1 MDFSA
6 IDGLR
11 GLNTETRA
19 GAGAGAGAKR
29 IDQLNQ
35 TDFMTM
41 MLAQLK
47 AQDPFKPTDNG
58 EFLAQMAQL
67 SSATGIAEV
76 KTAIETLDSNLKS
89 MQILNASTLVG
100 REVVVPTDTAVLSA
114 SGDLRGQTLLLSYA
128 QDVRVEILTPG
139 GDVVR
144 QQSLGEQ
151 YGGPVPFEITGLP
164 AGSYQVR
171 ITATTNGRNEALAPE
186 LKAKVDSVSVSATGA
201 EPLLNLK
208 GMGSLLLSQ
217 VRQIS

>member
-11 GLNTETRA
+11 SLNTDPRA
-19 GAGAGAGAKR
+19 TAGAKS
-29 IDQLNQ
+29 INQLNQ

-76 KTAIETLDSNLKS
+76 KSAIENLDNNLKS

-100 REVVVPTDTAVLSA
+100 REVVMPSDTAVLSEP
-114 SGDLRGQTLLLSYA
+114 GDLRGQALLLGYA

-139 GDVVR
+139 GAVLR
-144 QQSLGEQ
+144 QQSLGEH
-151 YGGPVPFEITGLP
+151 YGGQVPFEVKGLP

-171 ITATTNGRNEALAPE
+171 ITASTNGRTEALSPE
-186 LKAKVDSVSVSATGA
+186 LKAKVSSVSVSATGA
-201 EPLLNLK
+201 EPLLHLQ

-217 VRQIS
+217 VREIS